1 MFVQT
6 QFEPMVEQT
15 IVHYAADGWL
25 LHKSADDARR
35 QMDMDK
41 MEHEA
46 ASKYQ
51 SEVGQGLCRIRVW
64 VCVWV
69 QLWVWVYMSGRGGG
83 IVGVGVGG
91 CVLYV
96 CKCGCVFV
104 HGST

>member
-64 VCVWV
+64 VCVWGYGLPGV
-69 QLWVWVYMSGRGGG
+69 NVFEGCEWGGVWVWLCRRWPS
-83 IVGVGVGG
+83 
-91 CVLYV
+91 
-96 CKCGCVFV
+96 
-104 HGST
+104 